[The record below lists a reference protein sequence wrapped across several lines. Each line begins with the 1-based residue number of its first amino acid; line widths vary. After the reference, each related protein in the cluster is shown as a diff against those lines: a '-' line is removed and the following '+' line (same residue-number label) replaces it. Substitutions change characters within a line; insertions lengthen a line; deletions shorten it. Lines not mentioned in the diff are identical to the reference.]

1 MERQRGISSS
11 DHILVN
17 MKDLEGGGKGRL
29 VKETS
34 GQQEGFFKLKKTHP
48 KTDARDV
55 FGFVSLSSS
64 VKFGSRKQGW
74 RCFRVRRH
82 SSSL

>member
-17 MKDLEGGGKGRL
+17 VKDLEGGGKGRL

-34 GQQEGFFKLKKTHP
+34 GQQEGFLN
-48 KTDARDV
+48 
-55 FGFVSLSSS
+55 
-64 VKFGSRKQGW
+64 
-74 RCFRVRRH
+74 
-82 SSSL
+82 